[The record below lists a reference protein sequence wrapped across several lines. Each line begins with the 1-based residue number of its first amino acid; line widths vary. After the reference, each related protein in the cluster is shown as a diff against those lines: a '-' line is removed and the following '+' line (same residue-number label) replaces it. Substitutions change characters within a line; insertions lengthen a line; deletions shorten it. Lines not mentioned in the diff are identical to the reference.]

1 MKKLV
6 VGILA
11 HVDSGKTTLSEAMLY
26 TAGKI
31 RKLGRVDHKD
41 AYLDTDAQERERGI
55 TIFSKQA
62 VFTYD
67 GMEITLLDTPGH
79 VDFSAE
85 MERTLQVLD
94 YAILVI
100 NGVDGVQSHTDTL
113 WKLLKRYEIPTFIFV
128 NKMDMDGADKDAVFQ
143 NIRKKLD
150 GDCVDF
156 SSGDR
161 DEQIAMADE
170 RLLDTYL
177 DSGMVEVEDII
188 EAILDRKIFP
198 CFWGSALKLSG
209 VQELLDAMNTYM
221 VMPAYNAE
229 FGGRIFK
236 ISRDAKGE
244 RLTYMKVTGG
254 SLKCREQIEGTE
266 GKVNQIRIYSGA
278 RYETVE
284 EASAGTVCAV
294 TGLGETSAG
303 QGVGCEQENVFAGL
317 EPVLSYKVSYPEDK
331 DAVVVLRDIRQLEE
345 EEPELHVEFAQETG
359 EIFVKVMGQVQLQV
373 LTQIVKDR
381 FGYLISFGMGRI
393 IYKETLAEPVMGVG
407 HFEPLRHYAEVH
419 LLMEPLEPGSGM
431 QFDTI
436 CSEDVLDKN
445 WQRLILTHLEEK
457 EYRGVLTGA
466 PITDMKITVTAG
478 RAHQKHTE
486 GGDFRQATYRAVRQ
500 GLMMGEC
507 RLLEPV
513 YAFRLEIPTEMTG
526 RAMNDITRM
535 HGRFAQP
542 EIEGEMSIL
551 TGTAPVATMQE
562 YQQDVTAYTRGQ
574 GKLSCTLQGYEPC
587 HNEDEVLAASTYD
600 PELDLANPA
609 SSVFCAHG
617 AGYIVD
623 WYDVYD
629 MMHVKEDPGF
639 ALAGMEDVLRNI
651 TSEPT
656 EADEDNRKRMARERQ
671 DAGVP
676 VYDEKELE
684 DIFVRTYGSNS
695 RENAA
700 YNKAGFNRYNKGV
713 SEADWYVKKAAG
725 HGKSKTAGAQ
735 TLSAGSKTADTGIAR
750 PGAYRKQ
757 KGEKEYLLV
766 DGYNVIFAWDDLK
779 ALAAV
784 NIDSARDK
792 LIDIMS
798 NYQGYVGCELILVFD
813 AYKVKQ
819 NPGSITKHGNIH
831 VVYTKEAE
839 TADMYIEKTTHELGR
854 KYKVTVASSDGLEQ
868 LIIMGQGALRM
879 SSRGLREEVERVN
892 QILRKSK
899 DSSIT
904 NILKLIGFFLVAL
917 FLRHNRKY
925 RIHVKPPALA

>member
-100 NGVDGVQSHTDTL
+100 NGMDGVQSHTDTL

-128 NKMDMDGADKDAVFQ
+128 NKMDMEGTDKDAVFQ

-254 SLKCREQIEGTE
+254 SLKCREQIKGTE

-303 QGVGCEQENVFAGL
+303 QGVGCEQGNMFAGL

-373 LTQIVKDR
+373 LTQIIKDR

-600 PELDLANPA
+600 PELDMANPA

-656 EADEDNRKRMARERQ
+656 EADEDNRKRMVRERQ
-671 DAGVP
+671 DAGAP

-700 YNKAGFNRYNKGV
+700 YNKAGFNRHNKSV
-713 SEADWYVKKAAG
+713 SEADWYVKKAAE

-735 TLSAGSKTADTGIAR
+735 TPSVGLKTADTGIAR

-792 LIDIMS
+792 LIDVMS

-892 QILRKSK
+892 QILRN
-899 DSSIT
+899 DY
-904 NILKLIGFFLVAL
+904 LK
-917 FLRHNRKY
+917 
-925 RIHVKPPALA
+925 

>member
-100 NGVDGVQSHTDTL
+100 NGMDGVQSHTDTL

-128 NKMDMDGADKDAVFQ
+128 NKMDMEGTDKDAVFQ

-177 DSGMVEVEDII
+177 DSGMVEVEDIT

-373 LTQIVKDR
+373 LTQIIKDR

-393 IYKETLAEPVMGVG
+393 IYKETLVEPVMGVG

-419 LLMEPLEPGSGM
+419 LLMEPLELGSGM

-600 PELDLANPA
+600 PELDMANPA

-671 DAGVP
+671 DAGAP

-700 YNKAGFNRYNKGV
+700 YNKAGFNRHNKSV
-713 SEADWYVKKAAG
+713 SEADWYVKKAAE
-725 HGKSKTAGAQ
+725 HGKSKTTGAQ
-735 TLSAGSKTADTGIAR
+735 TPSVGSKTADTGIAR

-892 QILRKSK
+892 QILRN
-899 DSSIT
+899 DY
-904 NILKLIGFFLVAL
+904 LK
-917 FLRHNRKY
+917 
-925 RIHVKPPALA
+925 

>member
-100 NGVDGVQSHTDTL
+100 NGMDGVQSHTDTL

-128 NKMDMDGADKDAVFQ
+128 NKMDMEGTDKDAVFP

-317 EPVLSYKVSYPEDK
+317 EPVLSYKVSYPGDK

-373 LTQIVKDR
+373 LTQIIKDR

-600 PELDLANPA
+600 PELDMANPA

-656 EADEDNRKRMARERQ
+656 EADEDNRKRMACERQ

-713 SEADWYVKKAAG
+713 SEADWYVKKAAE

-735 TLSAGSKTADTGIAR
+735 TPSVGSKTADTGIAR

-792 LIDIMS
+792 LIDVMS

-879 SSRGLREEVERVN
+879 SSCGLREEVERVN
-892 QILRKSK
+892 QILRN
-899 DSSIT
+899 DY
-904 NILKLIGFFLVAL
+904 LK
-917 FLRHNRKY
+917 
-925 RIHVKPPALA
+925 

>member
-100 NGVDGVQSHTDTL
+100 NGMDGVQSHTDTL

-128 NKMDMDGADKDAVFQ
+128 NKMDMEGTDKDAVFL

-373 LTQIVKDR
+373 LTQIIKDR

-562 YQQDVTAYTRGQ
+562 YQQDVTVYTRGQ

-725 HGKSKTAGAQ
+725 HGKSKTVGAQ

-892 QILRKSK
+892 QILRN
-899 DSSIT
+899 DY
-904 NILKLIGFFLVAL
+904 LK
-917 FLRHNRKY
+917 
-925 RIHVKPPALA
+925 

>member
-1 MKKLV
+1 MGEQKPEKTKKHICAGL
-6 VGILA
+6 LA

-62 VFTYD
+62 AFTYD

-100 NGVDGVQSHTDTL
+100 NGMDGVQSHTDTL

-128 NKMDMDGADKDAVFQ
+128 NKMDMEGTDKDAVFQ

-303 QGVGCEQENVFAGL
+303 QGVGCEQENVFVGL

-373 LTQIVKDR
+373 LTQIIKDR

-671 DAGVP
+671 DAGAP

-700 YNKAGFNRYNKGV
+700 YNKAGFNRYNKSV
-713 SEADWYVKKAAG
+713 SEADWYVKKAAE
-725 HGKSKTAGAQ
+725 HGKSKTTGAQ

-892 QILRKSK
+892 QILRN
-899 DSSIT
+899 DY
-904 NILKLIGFFLVAL
+904 LK
-917 FLRHNRKY
+917 
-925 RIHVKPPALA
+925 

>member
-113 WKLLKRYEIPTFIFV
+113 WKLLKRYEIPTYIFV

-892 QILRKSK
+892 QILRN
-899 DSSIT
+899 DY
-904 NILKLIGFFLVAL
+904 LK
-917 FLRHNRKY
+917 
-925 RIHVKPPALA
+925 

>member
-600 PELDLANPA
+600 PELDMANPA

-671 DAGVP
+671 DAGAP

-700 YNKAGFNRYNKGV
+700 YNKAGFNRHNKSV
-713 SEADWYVKKAAG
+713 SEADWYVKKAAE

-735 TLSAGSKTADTGIAR
+735 TPSVGSKTADTGIAR

-792 LIDIMS
+792 LIDVMS

-892 QILRKSK
+892 QILRN
-899 DSSIT
+899 DY
-904 NILKLIGFFLVAL
+904 LK
-917 FLRHNRKY
+917 
-925 RIHVKPPALA
+925 

>member
-100 NGVDGVQSHTDTL
+100 NGMDGVQSHTDTL

-128 NKMDMDGADKDAVFQ
+128 NKMDMEGTDKDAVFQ

-331 DAVVVLRDIRQLEE
+331 DAVVVLRDIRQLDE

-892 QILRKSK
+892 QILRN
-899 DSSIT
+899 DY
-904 NILKLIGFFLVAL
+904 LK
-917 FLRHNRKY
+917 
-925 RIHVKPPALA
+925 

>member
-100 NGVDGVQSHTDTL
+100 NGMDGVQSHTDTL

-128 NKMDMDGADKDAVFQ
+128 NKMDMEGADKDAVFQ

-373 LTQIVKDR
+373 LTQIIKDR

-526 RAMNDITRM
+526 RAMNEITRM

-600 PELDLANPA
+600 PELDMANPA

-671 DAGVP
+671 DAGAS

-700 YNKAGFNRYNKGV
+700 YNKAGFNRHNKSV
-713 SEADWYVKKAAG
+713 SEADWYVKKAAE
-725 HGKSKTAGAQ
+725 HGKSKTTGAQ
-735 TLSAGSKTADTGIAR
+735 TPSVGSKTADTGIAR

-792 LIDIMS
+792 LIDVMS

-892 QILRKSK
+892 QILRN
-899 DSSIT
+899 DY
-904 NILKLIGFFLVAL
+904 LK
-917 FLRHNRKY
+917 
-925 RIHVKPPALA
+925 

>member
-100 NGVDGVQSHTDTL
+100 NGMDGVQSHTDTL

-128 NKMDMDGADKDAVFQ
+128 NKMDMEGTDKDAVFQ

-177 DSGMVEVEDII
+177 ESGMVEVEDII

-303 QGVGCEQENVFAGL
+303 QGVGCEQENVFVGL

-373 LTQIVKDR
+373 LTQIIKDR

-587 HNEDEVLAASTYD
+587 HNEDEVLAASTYE
-600 PELDLANPA
+600 PELDMANPA

-671 DAGVP
+671 DAGAP

-700 YNKAGFNRYNKGV
+700 YNKAGFNRHNKSV
-713 SEADWYVKKAAG
+713 SEADWYVKKAAE

-735 TLSAGSKTADTGIAR
+735 TPSVGSKTADTGIAR

-792 LIDIMS
+792 LIDVMS

-813 AYKVKQ
+813 AYMVKQ

-892 QILRKSK
+892 QILRN
-899 DSSIT
+899 DY
-904 NILKLIGFFLVAL
+904 LK
-917 FLRHNRKY
+917 
-925 RIHVKPPALA
+925 

>member
-1 MKKLV
+1 MMDRNRVNTDMKKLV

-671 DAGVP
+671 DAGAP

-700 YNKAGFNRYNKGV
+700 YNKAGFNRHNKSV
-713 SEADWYVKKAAG
+713 SEADWYVKKAAE
-725 HGKSKTAGAQ
+725 HGKSKTTGAQ

-892 QILRKSK
+892 QILRN
-899 DSSIT
+899 DY
-904 NILKLIGFFLVAL
+904 LK
-917 FLRHNRKY
+917 
-925 RIHVKPPALA
+925 

>member
-1 MKKLV
+1 MMDRNRVNTDMKKLV

-100 NGVDGVQSHTDTL
+100 NGMDGVQSHTDTL

-128 NKMDMDGADKDAVFQ
+128 NKMDMEGTDKDAVFP

-373 LTQIVKDR
+373 LTQIIKDR

-393 IYKETLAEPVMGVG
+393 IYKETLAGPVMGVG

-600 PELDLANPA
+600 PEFDMANPA

-695 RENAA
+695 RGNAA

-725 HGKSKTAGAQ
+725 HGKSKTVGAQ

-892 QILRKSK
+892 QILRN
-899 DSSIT
+899 DY
-904 NILKLIGFFLVAL
+904 LK
-917 FLRHNRKY
+917 
-925 RIHVKPPALA
+925 

>member
-41 AYLDTDAQERERGI
+41 AYLDTDVQERERGI

-100 NGVDGVQSHTDTL
+100 NGMDGVQSHTDTL

-128 NKMDMDGADKDAVFQ
+128 NKMDMEGADKDAVFQ

-177 DSGMVEVEDII
+177 DSGTVETEDII

-284 EASAGTVCAV
+284 EAPAGMVCAV

-303 QGVGCEQENVFAGL
+303 QGVGCEQGNMFAGL

-345 EEPELHVEFAQETG
+345 EEPELHVEFAQETR

-551 TGTAPVATMQE
+551 TGTAPVATMQG

-600 PELDLANPA
+600 PELDMANPA

-651 TSEPT
+651 TSEPA

-671 DAGVP
+671 GAGVP

-700 YNKAGFNRYNKGV
+700 YNKAGFNRYNKSV

-735 TLSAGSKTADTGIAR
+735 APAVGSKTADTGIAR

-792 LIDIMS
+792 LIDVMS

-892 QILRKSK
+892 QILRN
-899 DSSIT
+899 DY
-904 NILKLIGFFLVAL
+904 LK
-917 FLRHNRKY
+917 
-925 RIHVKPPALA
+925 

>member
-100 NGVDGVQSHTDTL
+100 NGMDGVQSHTDTL

-128 NKMDMDGADKDAVFQ
+128 NKMDMEGTDKDAVFQ

-284 EASAGTVCAV
+284 EASAGTICAV

-373 LTQIVKDR
+373 LTQIIKDR

-600 PELDLANPA
+600 PELDMANPA

-656 EADEDNRKRMARERQ
+656 EADEDNRKRMAREQQ
-671 DAGVP
+671 DAGAP

-700 YNKAGFNRYNKGV
+700 YNKAGFNRHNKSV
-713 SEADWYVKKAAG
+713 SEADWYVKKAAE

-735 TLSAGSKTADTGIAR
+735 TPSVGSKTADTGIAR

-757 KGEKEYLLV
+757 KGDKEYLLV

-792 LIDIMS
+792 LIDVMS

-892 QILRKSK
+892 QILRN
-899 DSSIT
+899 DY
-904 NILKLIGFFLVAL
+904 LK
-917 FLRHNRKY
+917 
-925 RIHVKPPALA
+925 

>member
-41 AYLDTDAQERERGI
+41 AYLDTDVQERERGI

-100 NGVDGVQSHTDTL
+100 NGMDGVQSHTDTL

-128 NKMDMDGADKDAVFQ
+128 NKMDMEGADKDAVFQ

-177 DSGMVEVEDII
+177 DSGMVETEDII

-209 VQELLDAMNTYM
+209 VQELLDSMNAYM

-284 EASAGTVCAV
+284 EAPAGMVCAV

-303 QGVGCEQENVFAGL
+303 QGVGCEQGNMFAGL

-345 EEPELHVEFAQETG
+345 EEPELHVEFAQETR

-551 TGTAPVATMQE
+551 TGTAPVATMQG

-600 PELDLANPA
+600 PELDMANPA

-671 DAGVP
+671 GAGAP

-700 YNKAGFNRYNKGV
+700 YNKAGFNRYNKSV

-735 TLSAGSKTADTGIAR
+735 APAVGSKTADTGIAR

-892 QILRKSK
+892 QILRN
-899 DSSIT
+899 DY
-904 NILKLIGFFLVAL
+904 LK
-917 FLRHNRKY
+917 
-925 RIHVKPPALA
+925 

>member
-62 VFTYD
+62 VFTYG

-100 NGVDGVQSHTDTL
+100 NGMDGVQSHTDTL

-128 NKMDMDGADKDAVFQ
+128 NKMDMEGTDKDAVFQ

-373 LTQIVKDR
+373 LTQIIKDR

-600 PELDLANPA
+600 PELDMANPA

-656 EADEDNRKRMARERQ
+656 EADEDNRKRMAREQQ
-671 DAGVP
+671 DAGAP

-700 YNKAGFNRYNKGV
+700 YNKAGFNRHNKSV
-713 SEADWYVKKAAG
+713 SEADWYVKKAAE

-735 TLSAGSKTADTGIAR
+735 TPSVGSKTADTGIAR

-766 DGYNVIFAWDDLK
+766 DGYNVIFAWDALK

-792 LIDIMS
+792 LIDVMS

-892 QILRKSK
+892 QILRN
-899 DSSIT
+899 DY
-904 NILKLIGFFLVAL
+904 LK
-917 FLRHNRKY
+917 
-925 RIHVKPPALA
+925 

>member
-1 MKKLV
+1 MMDRNRVNTDMKKLV

-100 NGVDGVQSHTDTL
+100 NGMDGVQSHTDTL

-128 NKMDMDGADKDAVFQ
+128 NKMDMEGTDKDAVFQ

-177 DSGMVEVEDII
+177 DSGMVEVEDIT

-373 LTQIVKDR
+373 LTQIIKDR

-393 IYKETLAEPVMGVG
+393 IYKETLVEPVMGVG

-419 LLMEPLEPGSGM
+419 LLMEPLELGSGM

-600 PELDLANPA
+600 PELDMANPA

-671 DAGVP
+671 DAGAP

-700 YNKAGFNRYNKGV
+700 YNKAGFNRHNKSV
-713 SEADWYVKKAAG
+713 SEADWYVKKAAE
-725 HGKSKTAGAQ
+725 HGKSKTTGAQ

-892 QILRKSK
+892 QILRN
-899 DSSIT
+899 DY
-904 NILKLIGFFLVAL
+904 LK
-917 FLRHNRKY
+917 
-925 RIHVKPPALA
+925 

>member
-100 NGVDGVQSHTDTL
+100 NGMDGVQSHTDTL

-128 NKMDMDGADKDAVFQ
+128 NKMDMEGTDKDAVFQ

-177 DSGMVEVEDII
+177 DSGMVETEDII

-373 LTQIVKDR
+373 LTQIIKDR
-381 FGYLISFGMGRI
+381 FGYFISFGMGRI

-600 PELDLANPA
+600 PELDMANPA

-671 DAGVP
+671 DAGAP

-700 YNKAGFNRYNKGV
+700 YNKAGFNRHNKSV
-713 SEADWYVKKAAG
+713 SEADWYVKKAAE

-735 TLSAGSKTADTGIAR
+735 TPSVGSKTADTGIAR

-779 ALAAV
+779 VLAAV

-792 LIDIMS
+792 LIDVMS

-892 QILRKSK
+892 QILRN
-899 DSSIT
+899 DY
-904 NILKLIGFFLVAL
+904 LK
-917 FLRHNRKY
+917 
-925 RIHVKPPALA
+925 

>member
-1 MKKLV
+1 MMDRNRVNTDMKKLV

-100 NGVDGVQSHTDTL
+100 NGMDGVQSHTDTL

-128 NKMDMDGADKDAVFQ
+128 NKMDMEGTDKDAVFQ

-177 DSGMVEVEDII
+177 DSGMVEVEDIT

-284 EASAGTVCAV
+284 EASAGTICAV

-373 LTQIVKDR
+373 LTQIIKDR

-600 PELDLANPA
+600 PELDMANPA

-656 EADEDNRKRMARERQ
+656 EADEDNRKRMAREQQ
-671 DAGVP
+671 DAGAP

-700 YNKAGFNRYNKGV
+700 YNKAGFNRHNKSV
-713 SEADWYVKKAAG
+713 SEADWYVKKAAE

-735 TLSAGSKTADTGIAR
+735 TPSVGSKTADTGIAR

-792 LIDIMS
+792 LIDVMS

-892 QILRKSK
+892 QILRN
-899 DSSIT
+899 DY
-904 NILKLIGFFLVAL
+904 LK
-917 FLRHNRKY
+917 
-925 RIHVKPPALA
+925 

>member
-100 NGVDGVQSHTDTL
+100 NGMDGVQSHTDTL

-128 NKMDMDGADKDAVFQ
+128 NKMDMEGTDKDAVFQ

-177 DSGMVEVEDII
+177 DSGMVEVEDIT

-331 DAVVVLRDIRQLEE
+331 DAVIVLRDIRQLEE

-373 LTQIVKDR
+373 LTQIIKDR

-600 PELDLANPA
+600 PELDMANPA

-629 MMHVKEDPGF
+629 MMHVKEDLGF
-639 ALAGMEDVLRNI
+639 ALAGMKDVLRNI

-671 DAGVP
+671 DAGAP

-700 YNKAGFNRYNKGV
+700 YNKAGFNRHNKSV
-713 SEADWYVKKAAG
+713 SEADWYVKKAAE
-725 HGKSKTAGAQ
+725 HGKSKTVGAQ
-735 TLSAGSKTADTGIAR
+735 TPSVGSKTADTGIAR

-792 LIDIMS
+792 LIDVMS

-892 QILRKSK
+892 QILRN
-899 DSSIT
+899 DY
-904 NILKLIGFFLVAL
+904 LK
-917 FLRHNRKY
+917 
-925 RIHVKPPALA
+925 

>member
-629 MMHVKEDPGF
+629 MMHVKEDLGF

-892 QILRKSK
+892 QILRN
-899 DSSIT
+899 DY
-904 NILKLIGFFLVAL
+904 LK
-917 FLRHNRKY
+917 
-925 RIHVKPPALA
+925 

>member
-100 NGVDGVQSHTDTL
+100 NGMDGVQSHTDTL

-128 NKMDMDGADKDAVFQ
+128 NKMDMEGTDKDAVFQ

-177 DSGMVEVEDII
+177 DSGMVEVEDIT

-294 TGLGETSAG
+294 TGLGETSAS

-373 LTQIVKDR
+373 LTQIIKDR

-600 PELDLANPA
+600 PELDMANPA

-671 DAGVP
+671 DAGAP

-700 YNKAGFNRYNKGV
+700 YNKAGFNRHNKSV
-713 SEADWYVKKAAG
+713 SEADWYVKKAAE

-735 TLSAGSKTADTGIAR
+735 TPSVGSKTADTGIAR

-779 ALAAV
+779 VLAAV

-792 LIDIMS
+792 LIDVMS

-892 QILRKSK
+892 QILRN
-899 DSSIT
+899 DY
-904 NILKLIGFFLVAL
+904 LK
-917 FLRHNRKY
+917 
-925 RIHVKPPALA
+925 

>member
-1 MKKLV
+1 MMDRNRVNTDMKKLV

-100 NGVDGVQSHTDTL
+100 NGMDGVQSHTDTL

-128 NKMDMDGADKDAVFQ
+128 NKMDMEGADKDAVFQ

-177 DSGMVEVEDII
+177 DSGTVETEDII

-254 SLKCREQIEGTE
+254 CLKCREQVEGTE

-284 EASAGTVCAV
+284 EAPAGTVCAV

-317 EPVLSYKVSYPEDK
+317 EPVLSYKVSYPDDK

-345 EEPELHVEFAQETG
+345 EEPELHVEFAQETR

-373 LTQIVKDR
+373 LTQIIKDR

-600 PELDLANPA
+600 PELDMANPA

-671 DAGVP
+671 GAGAP

-700 YNKAGFNRYNKGV
+700 YNKAGFNRYNKSV
-713 SEADWYVKKAAG
+713 SEADWYVKKAAE
-725 HGKSKTAGAQ
+725 HGKSKTTGAQ
-735 TLSAGSKTADTGIAR
+735 TPVVGLKTADTGIAR

-892 QILRKSK
+892 RILR
-899 DSSIT
+899 DDY
-904 NILKLIGFFLVAL
+904 LK
-917 FLRHNRKY
+917 
-925 RIHVKPPALA
+925 

>member
-757 KGEKEYLLV
+757 QGEKEYLLV

-892 QILRKSK
+892 QILRN
-899 DSSIT
+899 DY
-904 NILKLIGFFLVAL
+904 LK
-917 FLRHNRKY
+917 
-925 RIHVKPPALA
+925 

>member
-94 YAILVI
+94 FAILVI
-100 NGVDGVQSHTDTL
+100 NGMDGVQSHTDTL

-128 NKMDMDGADKDAVFQ
+128 NKMDMEGTDKDAVFQ

-177 DSGMVEVEDII
+177 DRGMVEVEDII

-892 QILRKSK
+892 QILRN
-899 DSSIT
+899 DY
-904 NILKLIGFFLVAL
+904 LK
-917 FLRHNRKY
+917 
-925 RIHVKPPALA
+925 

>member
-100 NGVDGVQSHTDTL
+100 NGMDGVQSHTDTL

-128 NKMDMDGADKDAVFQ
+128 NKMDMEGTDKDAVFQ

-373 LTQIVKDR
+373 LTQIIKDR

-600 PELDLANPA
+600 PELDMANPA

-656 EADEDNRKRMARERQ
+656 EADEDNRKRMVRERQ

-892 QILRKSK
+892 QILRN
-899 DSSIT
+899 DY
-904 NILKLIGFFLVAL
+904 LK
-917 FLRHNRKY
+917 
-925 RIHVKPPALA
+925 

>member
-1 MKKLV
+1 MMDRNRVNTDMKKLV

-100 NGVDGVQSHTDTL
+100 NGMDGVQSHTDTL

-128 NKMDMDGADKDAVFQ
+128 NKMDMEGTDKDAVFQ

-317 EPVLSYKVSYPEDK
+317 EPVLSYKVSYPGDK

-373 LTQIVKDR
+373 LTQIIKDR

-600 PELDLANPA
+600 PELDMVNPA

-671 DAGVP
+671 DVGAP

-700 YNKAGFNRYNKGV
+700 YNKAGFNRHNKSV
-713 SEADWYVKKAAG
+713 SEADWYVKKAAE

-735 TLSAGSKTADTGIAR
+735 TPSVGSKTADTGIAR

-792 LIDIMS
+792 LIDVMS
-798 NYQGYVGCELILVFD
+798 NYQGYVGCKLILVFD

-892 QILRKSK
+892 QILRN
-899 DSSIT
+899 DY
-904 NILKLIGFFLVAL
+904 LK
-917 FLRHNRKY
+917 
-925 RIHVKPPALA
+925 

>member
-100 NGVDGVQSHTDTL
+100 NGMDGVQSHTDTL

-128 NKMDMDGADKDAVFQ
+128 NKMDMEGTDKDAVFQ

-373 LTQIVKDR
+373 LTQIIKDR

-725 HGKSKTAGAQ
+725 HGKSKTVGAQ

-892 QILRKSK
+892 QILRN
-899 DSSIT
+899 DY
-904 NILKLIGFFLVAL
+904 LK
-917 FLRHNRKY
+917 
-925 RIHVKPPALA
+925 

>member
-100 NGVDGVQSHTDTL
+100 NGMDGVQSHTDTL

-128 NKMDMDGADKDAVFQ
+128 NKMDMEGTDKDAVFP

-317 EPVLSYKVSYPEDK
+317 EPVLSYKVSYPGDK

-373 LTQIVKDR
+373 LTQIIKDR

-600 PELDLANPA
+600 PELDMANPA

-779 ALAAV
+779 VLAAV

-892 QILRKSK
+892 QILRN
-899 DSSIT
+899 DY
-904 NILKLIGFFLVAL
+904 LK
-917 FLRHNRKY
+917 
-925 RIHVKPPALA
+925 

>member
-100 NGVDGVQSHTDTL
+100 NGMDGVQSHTDTL

-128 NKMDMDGADKDAVFQ
+128 NKMDMEGADKDAVFQ

-373 LTQIVKDR
+373 LTQIIKDR

-600 PELDLANPA
+600 PELDMANPA

-671 DAGVP
+671 DAGAS

-700 YNKAGFNRYNKGV
+700 YNKAGFNRHNKSV
-713 SEADWYVKKAAG
+713 SEADWYVKKAAE
-725 HGKSKTAGAQ
+725 HGKSKTTGAQ
-735 TLSAGSKTADTGIAR
+735 TPSVGSKTADTGIAR

-792 LIDIMS
+792 LIDVMS

-892 QILRKSK
+892 QILRN
-899 DSSIT
+899 DY
-904 NILKLIGFFLVAL
+904 LK
-917 FLRHNRKY
+917 
-925 RIHVKPPALA
+925 

>member
-100 NGVDGVQSHTDTL
+100 NGMDGVQSHTDTL

-128 NKMDMDGADKDAVFQ
+128 NKMDMEGTDKDAVFQ

-284 EASAGTVCAV
+284 EASAGTICAV

-373 LTQIVKDR
+373 LTQIIKDR

-436 CSEDVLDKN
+436 CSEDVLNKN

-600 PELDLANPA
+600 PELDMANPA

-656 EADEDNRKRMARERQ
+656 EADEDNRKRMVRERQ
-671 DAGVP
+671 DAGTP

-700 YNKAGFNRYNKGV
+700 YNKAGFNRHNKSV
-713 SEADWYVKKAAG
+713 SEADWYVKKAAE

-735 TLSAGSKTADTGIAR
+735 TPSVGLKTADTGIAR

-792 LIDIMS
+792 LIDVMS

-892 QILRKSK
+892 QILRN
-899 DSSIT
+899 DY
-904 NILKLIGFFLVAL
+904 LK
-917 FLRHNRKY
+917 
-925 RIHVKPPALA
+925 

>member
-100 NGVDGVQSHTDTL
+100 NGMDGVQSHTDTL

-128 NKMDMDGADKDAVFQ
+128 NKMDMEGTDKDVVFQ

-303 QGVGCEQENVFAGL
+303 QGVGCEQGNMFAGL

-373 LTQIVKDR
+373 LTQIIKDR

-600 PELDLANPA
+600 PELDMANPA

-671 DAGVP
+671 DAGAP

-700 YNKAGFNRYNKGV
+700 YNKAGFNRHNKSV
-713 SEADWYVKKAAG
+713 SEADWYVKKAAE

-735 TLSAGSKTADTGIAR
+735 TPSVGSKTADTGIAR

-779 ALAAV
+779 VLAAV

-792 LIDIMS
+792 LIDVMS

-819 NPGSITKHGNIH
+819 NTGSITKHGNIH

-892 QILRKSK
+892 QILRN
-899 DSSIT
+899 DY
-904 NILKLIGFFLVAL
+904 LK
-917 FLRHNRKY
+917 
-925 RIHVKPPALA
+925 

>member
-100 NGVDGVQSHTDTL
+100 NGMDGVQSHTDTL

-128 NKMDMDGADKDAVFQ
+128 NKMDMEGTDKDAVFQ

-373 LTQIVKDR
+373 LTQIIKDR

-419 LLMEPLEPGSGM
+419 LLMEPLEPRSGM

-735 TLSAGSKTADTGIAR
+735 TPSVGSKTADTGIAR

-792 LIDIMS
+792 LIDVMS

-892 QILRKSK
+892 QILRN
-899 DSSIT
+899 DY
-904 NILKLIGFFLVAL
+904 LK
-917 FLRHNRKY
+917 
-925 RIHVKPPALA
+925 

>member
-128 NKMDMDGADKDAVFQ
+128 NKMDMEGTDKDAVFP

-373 LTQIVKDR
+373 LTQIIKDR

-393 IYKETLAEPVMGVG
+393 IYKETLAGPVMGVG

-892 QILRKSK
+892 QILRN
-899 DSSIT
+899 DY
-904 NILKLIGFFLVAL
+904 LK
-917 FLRHNRKY
+917 
-925 RIHVKPPALA
+925 

>member
-100 NGVDGVQSHTDTL
+100 NGMDGVQSHTDTL

-128 NKMDMDGADKDAVFQ
+128 NKMDMEGTDKDAVFQ

-254 SLKCREQIEGTE
+254 SLKCREQIKGTE

-303 QGVGCEQENVFAGL
+303 QGVGCEQGNMFAGL

-373 LTQIVKDR
+373 LTQIIKDR

-600 PELDLANPA
+600 PELDMANPA

-656 EADEDNRKRMARERQ
+656 EADEDNRKRMVRERQ
-671 DAGVP
+671 DAGAP

-700 YNKAGFNRYNKGV
+700 YNKAGFNRHNKSV
-713 SEADWYVKKAAG
+713 SEADWYVKKAAE

-735 TLSAGSKTADTGIAR
+735 TPSVGLKTADTGIAR

-792 LIDIMS
+792 LIDVMS

-813 AYKVKQ
+813 AYRVKQ

-892 QILRKSK
+892 QILRN
-899 DSSIT
+899 DY
-904 NILKLIGFFLVAL
+904 LK
-917 FLRHNRKY
+917 
-925 RIHVKPPALA
+925 

>member
-6 VGILA
+6 VGMLA
-11 HVDSGKTTLSEAMLY
+11 HVDAGKTTLSESILY
-26 TAGKI
+26 TSGAI
-31 RKLGRVDHKD
+31 RKLGRVDNKD
-41 AYLDTDAQERERGI
+41 AFLDNNDYERQRGI

-62 VFTYD
+62 CFSYKDLDV
-67 GMEITLLDTPGH
+67 TLLDTPGH

-100 NGVDGVQSHTDTL
+100 SATDGVQGHTRTL
-113 WKLLKRYEIPTFIFV
+113 WRLLKHYNVPTFIFV
-128 NKMDMDGADKDAVFQ
+128 NKMDMQGTDAEKVQAELRSELSDG
-143 NIRKKLD
+143 
-150 GDCVDF
+150 CVDF
-156 SSGDR
+156 SSQDLF
-161 DEQIAMADE
+161 DELAMCSE
-170 RLLDTYL
+170 PLLDEFME
-177 DSGMVEVEDII
+177 SGELADAHIAQAVAQREV
-188 EAILDRKIFP
+188 FP
-198 CFWGSALKLSG
+198 CFYGSALKLDRVDTLIQGLSRFMCERNYPDDFSAR
-209 VQELLDAMNTYM
+209 VYKI
-221 VMPAYNAE
+221 
-229 FGGRIFK
+229 GRDDRG
-236 ISRDAKGE
+236 S
-244 RLTYMKVTGG
+244 RLTFLKVTGG
-254 SLKCREQIEGTE
+254 CLRVRDKIEYKAHGGDE
-266 GKVNQIRIYSGA
+266 AKGLLIEKIDQIRKYSGEK
-278 RYETVE
+278 YETAE
-284 EASAGTVCAV
+284 EVGAGGVCAV
-294 TGLGETSAG
+294 TGLLRTFPGEGLGAEKASRLP
-303 QGVGCEQENVFAGL
+303 VL
-317 EPVLSYKVSYPEDK
+317 EPVLTYQIILPEEVSP
-331 DAVVVLRDIRQLEE
+331 AVMLPRLRELEE
-345 EEPELHVEFAQETG
+345 EEPQLHIVWDETLK
-359 EIFVKVMGQVQLQV
+359 EIQVQVMGEVQIEVLSELIRQRYGVQV
-373 LTQIVKDR
+373 T
-381 FGYLISFGMGRI
+381 FGAGRI
-393 IYKETLAEPVMGVG
+393 VYKETIAGTVEGVG

-419 LLMEPLEPGSGM
+419 LLIEPGEPGSGC
-431 QFDTI
+431 QFFTA
-436 CSEDVLDKN
+436 CSEDVLDRN

-671 DAGVP
+671 DAGAP

-700 YNKAGFNRYNKGV
+700 YNKAGFNRYNKSV
-713 SEADWYVKKAAG
+713 SEADWYVKKAAE
-725 HGKSKTAGAQ
+725 HGKSKTTGAQ

-868 LIIMGQGALRM
+868 LIIMAHFGCPP
-879 SSRGLREEVERVN
+879 V
-892 QILRKSK
+892 
-899 DSSIT
+899 
-904 NILKLIGFFLVAL
+904 GFG
-917 FLRHNRKY
+917 K
-925 RIHVKPPALA
+925 K

>member
-1 MKKLV
+1 MMDRNRVNTDMKKLV

-100 NGVDGVQSHTDTL
+100 NGMDGVQSHTDTL

-128 NKMDMDGADKDAVFQ
+128 NKMDMEGTDKDAVFQ

-317 EPVLSYKVSYPEDK
+317 EPVLSYKVSYPGDK

-373 LTQIVKDR
+373 LTQIIKDR

-542 EIEGEMSIL
+542 EIGGEMSIL

-600 PELDLANPA
+600 PELDMVNPA

-671 DAGVP
+671 DAGAP

-700 YNKAGFNRYNKGV
+700 YNKAGFNRHNKSV
-713 SEADWYVKKAAG
+713 SEADWYVKKAAE

-735 TLSAGSKTADTGIAR
+735 TPSVGSKTADTGIAR

-792 LIDIMS
+792 LIDVMS

-892 QILRKSK
+892 QILRN
-899 DSSIT
+899 DY
-904 NILKLIGFFLVAL
+904 LK
-917 FLRHNRKY
+917 
-925 RIHVKPPALA
+925 

>member
-100 NGVDGVQSHTDTL
+100 NGMDGVQSHTDTL

-128 NKMDMDGADKDAVFQ
+128 NKMDMEGTDKDAVFQ

-177 DSGMVEVEDII
+177 DSGMVEVEDIT

-373 LTQIVKDR
+373 LTQIIKDR

-393 IYKETLAEPVMGVG
+393 IYKETLVEPIMGVG

-419 LLMEPLEPGSGM
+419 LLMEPLELGSGM

-600 PELDLANPA
+600 PELDMANPA

-671 DAGVP
+671 DAGAP

-700 YNKAGFNRYNKGV
+700 YNKAGFNRHNKSV
-713 SEADWYVKKAAG
+713 SEADWYVKKAAE
-725 HGKSKTAGAQ
+725 HGKSKTTGAQ

-892 QILRKSK
+892 QILRN
-899 DSSIT
+899 DY
-904 NILKLIGFFLVAL
+904 LK
-917 FLRHNRKY
+917 
-925 RIHVKPPALA
+925 

>member
-100 NGVDGVQSHTDTL
+100 NGMDGVQSHTDTL

-128 NKMDMDGADKDAVFQ
+128 NKMDMEGTDKDTVFQ

-373 LTQIVKDR
+373 LTQIIKDR

-457 EYRGVLTGA
+457 EYWGVLTGA

-600 PELDLANPA
+600 PELDMANPA

-671 DAGVP
+671 DAGAP

-700 YNKAGFNRYNKGV
+700 YNKAGFNRHNKSV
-713 SEADWYVKKAAG
+713 SEADWYVKKAAE

-735 TLSAGSKTADTGIAR
+735 TPSVGSKTADTGIAR

-792 LIDIMS
+792 LIDVMS

-892 QILRKSK
+892 QILRN
-899 DSSIT
+899 DY
-904 NILKLIGFFLVAL
+904 LK
-917 FLRHNRKY
+917 
-925 RIHVKPPALA
+925 

>member
-1 MKKLV
+1 MMDRNRVNTDMKKLV

-55 TIFSKQA
+55 TIFSKRA

-100 NGVDGVQSHTDTL
+100 NGMDGVQSHTDTL

-128 NKMDMDGADKDAVFQ
+128 NKMDMEGTDKDAVFQ

-317 EPVLSYKVSYPEDK
+317 EPVLSYKVSYPGDK

-373 LTQIVKDR
+373 LTQIIKDR

-600 PELDLANPA
+600 PELDMVNPA

-671 DAGVP
+671 DVGAP

-700 YNKAGFNRYNKGV
+700 YNKAGFNRHNKSV
-713 SEADWYVKKAAG
+713 SEADWYVKKAAE

-735 TLSAGSKTADTGIAR
+735 TPSVGSKTADTGIAR

-792 LIDIMS
+792 LIDVMS

-892 QILRKSK
+892 QILRN
-899 DSSIT
+899 DY
-904 NILKLIGFFLVAL
+904 LK
-917 FLRHNRKY
+917 
-925 RIHVKPPALA
+925 